1 MLVRSPKYRKPLS
14 KDQVHVLNI
23 VCKFRFVSTDLVA
36 ELVERDRS
44 TVYERL
50 YVLEKQGYLTKVYDK
65 SYKLLGKPA
74 SYCLNAQGI
83 TYLRKLEGYDDVALR
98 NMYKNKTL
106 FNNPEY
112 IAHCLDI
119 MRVYIALK
127 RQYGTDTLNIFSKFE
142 LGRYSYFPKPRPDFY
157 LYRRKAHATKP
168 RRYMLDII
176 DPQTHVFVR
185 RKRIKLYMEHMDSGD
200 WELDGAYPTLLFVT
214 PNNNIQAKLIKEAE
228 YNYDRYYVNEDETNT
243 LVTTMSKLTRAD
255 QDAKKV
261 WQAILQD
268 EDEKVVLSE
277 L

>member
-1 MLVRSPKYRKPLS
+1 MLVSSPKYRKPLS
-14 KDQVHVLNI
+14 KDQLRILGLVY
-23 VCKFRFVSTDLVA
+23 KFRFVSTDLVA
-36 ELVERDRS
+36 EIVKRDRS

-50 YVLEKQGYLTKVYDK
+50 YVLEKQGYLTKVYYK

-74 SYCLNAQGI
+74 SYCLSAQGI

-106 FNNPEY
+106 FSNSDY
-112 IAHCLDI
+112 IAHCLCI
-119 MRVYIALK
+119 IRVYIALK
-127 RQYGTDTLNIFSKFE
+127 RQYGLETFNILTKFE
-142 LGRYSYFPKPRPDFY
+142 LAHLSYFPKPRPDFC

-168 RRYMLDII
+168 RIYMLDII
-176 DPQTHVFVR
+176 DTQTHVFVR

-200 WELDGAYPTLLFVT
+200 WEPDGAYPALLFVT
-214 PNNNIQAKLIKEAE
+214 PNKNIQSKLINEAE

-243 LVTTMSKLTRAD
+243 LVTTMGELTRAD
-255 QDAKKV
+255 KEAKKV

-268 EDEKVVLSE
+268 EDEEIVLSG